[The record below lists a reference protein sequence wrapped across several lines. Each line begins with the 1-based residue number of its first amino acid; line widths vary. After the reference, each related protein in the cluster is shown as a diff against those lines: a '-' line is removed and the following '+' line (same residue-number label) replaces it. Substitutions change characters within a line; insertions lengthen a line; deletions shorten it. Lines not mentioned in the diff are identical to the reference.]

1 MIECE
6 QVLRLLGE
14 AGVLAG
20 LRWSQRSAYA
30 QVWQDFNPDG
40 GHDQGW
46 IGYTAHKY
54 LINRQDRVFQCER
67 YAVPA
72 GEGDV
77 GRDVLAAGILDRD
90 FESMPVLESGTVVR
104 QDLNHSPGWL
114 LGEWRWL
121 MASFEFGQVDKIRW
135 PSKSET
141 KGVVARQPYV
151 DDEEGLFQ
159 LPGLPPLEDLADRER
174 VLRNTLVLAH
184 AMDPDTGETE
194 LYLGRTRWNF
204 DNGDAWAWKVD
215 LLSLPATG
223 GSSGVRSHP
232 VDSTAPRSEDVADA
246 DVRVRRSLRGVGESR
261 AIGEA

>member
-1 MIECE
+1 MNERE
-6 QVLRLLGE
+6 RVLGLLGE

-20 LRWSQRSAYA
+20 IRWSQRSAYA
-30 QVWQDFNPDG
+30 QVRQDFNPDG

-67 YAVPA
+67 YGVPA

-90 FESMPVLESGTVVR
+90 FKSMPMLESGTVVR

-114 LGEWRWL
+114 FGEWRWL
-121 MASFEFGQVDKIRW
+121 MASFEFGQSDKIRW
-135 PSKSET
+135 PWKSET
-141 KGVVARQPYV
+141 KGMVARQPYA
-151 DDEEGLFQ
+151 DDEEGLFR

-184 AMDPDTGETE
+184 AMDPDSGETE
-194 LYLGRTRWNF
+194 LYLGRSRWNF
-204 DNGDAWAWKVD
+204 DKGDAWAWKVE
-215 LLSLPATG
+215 LLSRPPD
-223 GSSGVRSHP
+223 SGRRGARPQP
-232 VDSTAPRSEDVADA
+232 VDPTTPHDDDIADA
-246 DVRVRRSLRGVGESR
+246 EVRVRRSLRGTSESR
-261 AIGEA
+261 AIGEV